1 MTKNERNYMEM
12 TFPSNE
18 DNGIFAG
25 YVVRVFATQ
34 LGATIDELSDINT
47 VVREAVTNVIAHAY
61 PDTVGKVSVR
71 ATIFDDNVIEIKVRD
86 WGCGIEN
93 VEKARQPLFSTA
105 VDRTGMGFT
114 IMESFMDSVKVR
126 SKPDKGT
133 TVTMR
138 RRISAKKI
146 GQK

>member
-12 TFPSNE
+12 TFPSSE

-25 YVVRVFATQ
+25 YVVKAFATQ
-34 LGATIDELSDINT
+34 LDATIEELNDITT
-47 VVREAVTNVIAHAY
+47 VVREAVTNVITHAY
-61 PDTVGKVSVR
+61 PDTVGKIYVR

-105 VDRTGMGFT
+105 GDRSGMGFT

-126 SKPDKGT
+126 SMPDKGT

-138 RRISAKKI
+138 RCILHRR
-146 GQK
+146 